1 MKTVLLKSEKFAE
14 EKTNGFIAILLALA
28 SIGFYLGFILGRHAA
43 NLF

>member
-1 MKTVLLKSEKFAE
+1 MKTVLLKIKKNAE
-14 EKTNGFIAILLALA
+14 EKTNDFITLLLALA